1 MELKNFI
8 VDIPNYP
15 EPGVIFRDITPILNN
30 PSAFKMVV
38 DQLAAYAIAQQ
49 ATVIIAP
56 EARGFLF
63 GPAVSYVTNLRFVP
77 VRKPGKLPRQVISA
91 KYSYEYA
98 TNQLEMHVE
107 DLKPHDRVLIVDDVL
122 ATGGTAQAI
131 CELVKKQQAMIVGL
145 AFVVDLTYLNGKK
158 DLTAYPIKTLIEY
171 SA

>member
-30 PSAFKMVV
+30 PVAFKTIV
-38 DQLAAYAIAQQ
+38 DQLAAYALAQQ

-63 GPAVSYVTNLRFVP
+63 GPAVSYAANLRFIP
-77 VRKPGKLPRQVISA
+77 VRKAGKLPRQVVSV

-107 DLKPHDRVLIVDDVL
+107 DLQPNDRVLIVDDVL
-122 ATGGTAQAI
+122 ATGGTVQAI
-131 CELVKKQQAMIVGL
+131 CDLVKTQQATIVGL

-158 DLTAYPIKTLIEY
+158 DLASYPIKTLIEY
-171 SA
+171 AA